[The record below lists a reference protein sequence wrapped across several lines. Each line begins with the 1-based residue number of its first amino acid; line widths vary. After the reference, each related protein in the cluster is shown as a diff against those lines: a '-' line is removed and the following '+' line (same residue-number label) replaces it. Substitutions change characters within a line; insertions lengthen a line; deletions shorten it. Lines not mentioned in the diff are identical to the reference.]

1 NAGCHHAGSERVRG
15 RRDLIA
21 PLRNSLLMRH
31 SDEIAPARFGPVV
44 WRAEL
49 PRVPSEAARR
59 RGRCR
64 AQGAGR
70 QGDVTARMMLQPVG
84 LTTGTTR
91 SFRICSR
98 YQLITS
104 TPTAPATATTIDYL

>member
-1 NAGCHHAGSERVRG
+1 
-15 RRDLIA
+15 
-21 PLRNSLLMRH
+21 MRH

-49 PRVPSEAARR
+49 PRVASEAARR

-84 LTTGTTR
+84 LTMGTTR
-91 SFRICSR
+91 SFRICLR
-98 YQLITS
+98 YQLITP

>member
-1 NAGCHHAGSERVRG
+1 
-15 RRDLIA
+15 
-21 PLRNSLLMRH
+21 MRH
-31 SDEIAPARFGPVV
+31 SDEIAPARLGPVV

-59 RGRCR
+59 TGRCR

-84 LTTGTTR
+84 LTMGTTR
-91 SFRICSR
+91 SFRICLR
-98 YQLITS
+98 YQLITPK
-104 TPTAPATATTIDYL
+104 PTAPATATTIDYL